1 MKQFP
6 KHSRASAIKSVLYF
20 LLLAAEVFVD
30 VTLLMSLWMTSMYIP
45 FAVAIVATVAL
56 LIWQVIVYTKTA
68 DLLTKR
74 NTLFIIPL
82 ALLIPVA
89 VFIMNYVIFAVAF
102 IIMF

>member
-1 MKQFP
+1 MKNT
-6 KHSRASAIKSVLYF
+6 KIIKTVLYF
-20 LLLAAEVFVD
+20 LLMAAEVFVD

-45 FAVAIVATVAL
+45 FAIAILATVAM
-56 LIWQVIVYTKTA
+56 LIWQVIVYKKTT
-68 DLLTKR
+68 DPLTKR

-89 VFIMNYVIFAVAF
+89 AFIMNYVFFAVAF